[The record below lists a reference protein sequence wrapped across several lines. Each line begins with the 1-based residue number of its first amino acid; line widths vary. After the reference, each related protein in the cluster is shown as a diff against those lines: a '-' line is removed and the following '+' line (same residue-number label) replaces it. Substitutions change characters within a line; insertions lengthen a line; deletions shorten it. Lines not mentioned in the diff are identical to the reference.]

1 MLLQD
6 HIKKVQNK
14 EISPVKTTQAILKE
28 AKEINKE
35 YHYFNTF
42 SEDFALQLAESQEK
56 APKGKLAGLPISVK
70 DCICVKGIES
80 TAGSYI
86 LKGYKPIF
94 HATIIE
100 KLIAE
105 GAIIIGKTS
114 QDEFGFGSFNTNVS
128 IDRQP
133 PRNPHDKERV
143 TGGSS
148 GGSAG
153 FTALTKHPH
162 VSIAESTG
170 GSISSPSASFCG
182 VAGLTPTYGLIS
194 RYGLIDYA
202 NSLDKIGV
210 MAKSSLEIQPV
221 LDVIK
226 GHDEKDSTS
235 LKQDPNKNAE
245 VKKIALIKESLNIDK
260 EIKDVILQQLKEK
273 NIEYDLISLPLTEK
287 YALATYYI
295 IAMSEAST
303 NLAKYSGIR
312 YGVQEELKGN
322 FDEYFSKIRSKAFN
336 KESKRRIILG
346 TFARMSGFR
355 DAYYLKAMKVRT
367 LIIEEYKNAF
377 KKYDAIFSPTMPI
390 IAPKFSEV
398 SKLTPMQNYMMDILT
413 VGPNLAGLP
422 HLSVNIGFQKKMPIG
437 LQIIANHL
445 NENKL
450 FALGEQIE
458 DRKV

>member
-1 MLLQD
+1 MQVQEY
-6 HIKKVQNK
+6 IKKVQNK
-14 EISPVKTTQAILKE
+14 EISVIKTIREILKE
-28 AKEINKE
+28 AKDINKD

-42 SEDFALQLAESQEK
+42 SEDLALGQAEKVEK
-56 APKGKLAGLPISVK
+56 NPKGKLAGLPVSVK
-70 DCICVKGIES
+70 DCICVEGVES

-94 HATIIE
+94 NATIID
-100 KLIAE
+100 KLTRE

-114 QDEFGFGSFNTNVS
+114 QDEFGFGSFSTNVS
-128 IDRQP
+128 INRQP
-133 PRNPHDKERV
+133 PKNPHDKERV

-153 FTALTKHPH
+153 FTAITKHPH

-170 GSISSPSASFCG
+170 GSIACPASFCG
-182 VAGLTPTYGLIS
+182 VAGLTPTYGLVS
-194 RYGLIDYA
+194 RSGLIDYA

-210 MAKSSLEIQPV
+210 MAKSSKDTKLI

-226 GHDEKDSTS
+226 GNDTKDSTS
-235 LKQDPNKNAE
+235 LKQDINKDSS
-245 VKKIALIKESLNIDK
+245 VKKIALIKESLNVDK
-260 EIKDVILQQLKEK
+260 EVRELIIEKLEGKKIK
-273 NIEYDLISLPLTEK
+273 YDLISLPLAEK
-287 YALATYYI
+287 YSLAAYYI
-295 IAMSEAST
+295 IATSEAST

-312 YGVQEELKGN
+312 YGIQEELTGN
-322 FDEYFSKIRSKAFN
+322 FDDYFSKIRSHAFN

-355 DAYYLKAMKVRT
+355 DAYYLKAMKART
-367 LIIEEYKNAF
+367 LIIEEYKKAF
-377 KKYDAIFSPTMPI
+377 SKYDLLLSPAMPI
-390 IAPKFSEV
+390 IAPKFTETQ
-398 SKLTPMQNYMMDILT
+398 KLTPMQNYMMDVLT

-422 HLSVNIGFQKKMPIG
+422 HLSINIGKAKAMPVG

-450 FALGEQIE
+450 FTLGEKIE
-458 DRKV
+458 TQ